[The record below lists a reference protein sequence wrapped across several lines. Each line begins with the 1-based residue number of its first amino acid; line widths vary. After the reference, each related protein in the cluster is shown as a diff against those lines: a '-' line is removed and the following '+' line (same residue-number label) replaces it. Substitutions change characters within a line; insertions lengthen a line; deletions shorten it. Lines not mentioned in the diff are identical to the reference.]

1 MIDTVI
7 FDVGG
12 VLVRSA
18 GRENRRRWENK
29 LHLEEW
35 ESEEIVFNSQMGTK
49 AQLGQI
55 SERELWLW
63 VAERLNLTSEDL
75 EVFRN
80 DFWADDLV
88 DSVLV
93 ELIKELRPDYQT
105 AIISNATESLRTN
118 LAKTHEIADVFDLI
132 VCSAEEGVMKPD
144 QEIYLRT
151 LTRLNRPAI
160 DCLFIDDTEENVNAA
175 RALGIKTIHF
185 NSDVNMSMEFRNLG
199 VGPGGIK

>member
-1 MIDTVI
+1 
-7 FDVGG
+7 
-12 VLVRSA
+12 
-18 GRENRRRWENK
+18 
-29 LHLEEW
+29 
-35 ESEEIVFNSQMGTK
+35 MGTK

-63 VAERLNLTSEDL
+63 VAEQLNLTSEDL

-88 DSVLV
+88 DSDLV
-93 ELIKELRPDYQT
+93 DLIKELRPDYQT

-118 LAKTHEIADVFDLI
+118 LAETHEIADVFDLI
-132 VCSAEEGVMKPD
+132 VCSAEEGIMKPD
-144 QEIYLRT
+144 QDIYLRT

-160 DCLFIDDTEENVNAA
+160 DCLFIDDTEVNVNAA
-175 RALGIKTIHF
+175 RALGIQTIHF

-199 VGPGGIK
+199 VGPGGIR